1 MTRKGKTILRR
12 LLPIVIIAV
21 GVLGAWWLV
30 ANRPRAQRER
40 IEPIPPLARVV
51 QAERST
57 QRVGV
62 TAMGTVVAA
71 KRVMLLPEVSGR
83 IVEQNDKLLPG
94 GLFEAGEVILRIDPR
109 DYETAVKQQEAA
121 VEQARLEVRLEKG
134 RQVIAEREWKLLEE
148 DIALDEAS
156 QDLALRKPQ
165 QKNAQAALEAAKS
178 ALEQAR
184 LQLERTRVYAPFNAV
199 VQEEFVDEGQ
209 LVNPQTR
216 LATLI
221 GTDRF
226 WVQVSIPVD
235 RLRWLA
241 FSGTQGT
248 DASKVTVIQE
258 VSGDTQIERPARL
271 VRLLGDLDPVGRMA
285 RVLVEIDDPL
295 GLHAN
300 PNSREIPLMLG
311 AYVRVEIEGKDVEE
325 VFSIPRTSIREGEK
339 VWIMDED
346 DRLVF
351 RPVEVLHRSKER
363 VLIRKGLHGGE
374 RIVTNSI
381 PSPLPGM
388 KLRTE
393 QPEEP

>member
-1 MTRKGKTILRR
+1 MKGKEILRR
-12 LLPIVIIAV
+12 FLPLVIIAM

-40 IEPIPPLARVV
+40 LEPVPPIAQVV
-51 QAERST
+51 QAERT
-57 QRVGV
+57 TERVRV
-62 TAMGTVVAA
+62 AAMGTVLAA
-71 KRVMLLPEVSGR
+71 KRVVLQPEVSGR
-83 IVEQNDKLLPG
+83 IVGQSSQLLPG
-94 GLFEAGEVILRIDPR
+94 GLFRKGDIILRIDPR

-121 VEQARLEVRLEKG
+121 VEQARLEVQLEKG
-134 RQVIAEREWKLLEE
+134 RQVIAQREWKLLEE
-148 DIALDEAS
+148 DIALDQAS
-156 QDLALRKPQ
+156 QELALRKPQ
-165 QKNAQAALEAAKS
+165 RKNAQVSLEAAES
-178 ALEQAR
+178 TLEQAR

-199 VQEEFVDEGQ
+199 VQEELVDEGQ

-221 GTDRF
+221 GTDQF

-241 FSGTQGT
+241 FSGTEGT
-248 DASKVTVIQE
+248 DASDVTVIQE
-258 VSGDTQIERPARL
+258 VSGDAQIERPARL

-295 GLHAN
+295 DLESDAN
-300 PNSREIPLMLG
+300 PHTIPLMLG
-311 AYVRVEIEGKDVEE
+311 AYVRVEIKGKSVEE
-325 VFSIPRTSIREGEK
+325 VFAVPRTSIREGDQ
-339 VWIMDED
+339 VWIMDEE

-351 RPVEVLHRSKER
+351 RPVEVLHRSKDR
-363 VLIRKGLHGGE
+363 VLIRNGLEGGE
-374 RIVTNSI
+374 RIVTNRI

-393 QPEEP
+393 QP

>member
-1 MTRKGKTILRR
+1 LMKGKDFLRR

-30 ANRPRAQRER
+30 ANRPRAPRER
-40 IEPIPPLARVV
+40 IEPIPPIARVV
-51 QAERST
+51 QAARTTERV
-57 QRVGV
+57 RV

-71 KRVMLLPEVSGR
+71 KRVVLQPEVSGR
-83 IVEQNDKLLPG
+83 VIEQNDRLLPG
-94 GLFEAGEVILRIDPR
+94 GLLEAGEVILRIDPR

-121 VEQARLEVRLEKG
+121 VEQARLEVQLEKG
-134 RQVIAEREWKLLEE
+134 RQVIAEREWRLLEE

-165 QKNAQAALEAAKS
+165 QKNAKAALEAALS

-235 RLRWLA
+235 RLRWIA

-285 RVLVEIDDPL
+285 RVLVEIEDPL
-295 GLHAN
+295 GLKAGHN
-300 PNSREIPLMLG
+300 PQELPLMLG

-325 VFSIPRTSIREGEK
+325 VFSIPRTSVREGNK
-339 VWIMDED
+339 VWIMDEE

-351 RPVEVLHRSKER
+351 RPVEVLHRSKHR
-363 VLIRKGLHGGE
+363 VLIRKGLDGGE

-393 QPEEP
+393 QPETP

>member
-1 MTRKGKTILRR
+1 MKGRNPLRR
-12 LLPIVIIAV
+12 VLPLIVLAV
-21 GVLGAWWLV
+21 GIMGAWWLV
-30 ANRPRAQRER
+30 AHRPRPERER
-40 IEPIPPLARVV
+40 LEPIPPIAQVV

-57 QRVGV
+57 EMVRVA
-62 TAMGTVVAA
+62 AMGTVVAA
-71 KRVMLLPEVSGR
+71 KRVVLQPEVSGR
-83 IVEQNDKLLPG
+83 IIEQSPRLLPG
-94 GLFEAGEVILRIDPR
+94 GLFEAGEVVVRIDPR

-121 VEQARLEVRLEKG
+121 VEQARLEIQLEKG

-148 DIALDEAS
+148 DISLDQAS
-156 QDLALRKPQ
+156 KELALRKPQ
-165 QKNAQAALEAAKS
+165 QKNAQASLAAAES
-178 ALEQAR
+178 MLDQAR

-209 LVNPQTR
+209 LVSPQTQ

-235 RLRWLA
+235 RLRWIG
-241 FSGTQGT
+241 FSGTEGT
-248 DASKVTVIQE
+248 DASVVTVTQE
-258 VSGDTQIERPARL
+258 LSGNVQVKRPGRL

-295 GLHAN
+295 GLESENN
-300 PNSREIPLMLG
+300 PHGLPLMLG
-311 AYVRVEIEGKDVEE
+311 AYVRVEIEGRSVEE
-325 VFSIPRTSIREGEK
+325 VFSVPRRAIREGDQ
-339 VWIMDED
+339 VWIMGEE

-351 RPVEVLHRSKER
+351 QPVEVLHRSKER
-363 VLIRKGLHGGE
+363 VLIREGLNGGE
-374 RIVTNSI
+374 RIVVNSI

-393 QPEEP
+393 QP

>member
-1 MTRKGKTILRR
+1 MRGKEILRR
-12 LLPIVIIAV
+12 VLPLIIVAV

-40 IEPIPPLARVV
+40 LEPVPPIARVV

-57 QRVGV
+57 ERVRV

-71 KRVMLLPEVSGR
+71 KRVVLQPEVSGR
-83 IVEQNDKLLPG
+83 IVEQSARLLPG
-94 GLFEAGEVILRIDPR
+94 GLFEEGEVILRIDPR

-121 VEQARLEVRLEKG
+121 VEQAYLEVKIEKG

-148 DIALDEAS
+148 DISLDQAS
-156 QDLALRKPQ
+156 QELALRRPQ
-165 QKNAQAALEAAKS
+165 QKNAQAALEAAES
-178 ALEQAR
+178 MLEQAR

-199 VQEEFVDEGQ
+199 VQDEFVDEGQ
-209 LVNPQTR
+209 LVNPQTQ

-226 WVQVSIPVD
+226 WVQVSIPLD
-235 RLRWLA
+235 RLRWLE
-241 FSGTQGT
+241 FSGTEGT
-248 DASKVTVIQE
+248 DASVVTVIQE
-258 VSGDTQIERPARL
+258 VSGDLQIKRPARL
-271 VRLLGDLDPVGRMA
+271 VRLLGDLEPVGRMA

-295 GLHAN
+295 DLKSDAN
-300 PNSREIPLMLG
+300 PHTIPLMLG
-311 AYVRVEIEGKDVEE
+311 AYVRVEIEGKSVEE
-325 VFSIPRTSIREGEK
+325 VFSVPRTSIREGAQ
-339 VWIMDED
+339 VWIMDDE

-351 RPVEVLHRSKER
+351 RPVEVLHRSKDR
-363 VLIRKGLHGGE
+363 VLIRNGLEGGE
-374 RIVTNSI
+374 RIITNRI

-393 QPEEP
+393 QQ

>member
-1 MTRKGKTILRR
+1 MRMKGKEILRR
-12 LLPIVIIAV
+12 LLPLVIIAV

-40 IEPIPPLARVV
+40 LEPVPPIAQVV
-51 QAERST
+51 QAERT
-57 QRVGV
+57 TERVRV
-62 TAMGTVVAA
+62 AAMGTVLAA
-71 KRVMLLPEVSGR
+71 KRVVLQPEVSGR
-83 IVEQNDKLLPG
+83 IVGQSSQLLPG
-94 GLFEAGEVILRIDPR
+94 GLFRKGDVILRIDPR

-121 VEQARLEVRLEKG
+121 VEQARLEVQLEKG

-148 DIALDEAS
+148 DIALDQAS
-156 QDLALRKPQ
+156 QELALRKPQ
-165 QKNAQAALEAAKS
+165 RKNAQVSLEAAES
-178 ALEQAR
+178 TLEQAR
-184 LQLERTRVYAPFNAV
+184 LQLERTKVYAPFNAV

-221 GTDRF
+221 GTDQF

-235 RLRWLA
+235 RLRWLT
-241 FSGTQGT
+241 FSGTEGT
-248 DASKVTVIQE
+248 DASDVTVIQE
-258 VSGDTQIERPARL
+258 VSGDAQIERPARF

-295 GLHAN
+295 DLKSGAN
-300 PNSREIPLMLG
+300 PHTIPLMLG
-311 AYVRVEIEGKDVEE
+311 AYVRVEIKGKSVEE
-325 VFSIPRTSIREGEK
+325 VFSVPRTSIREGEQ
-339 VWIMDED
+339 VWIMDEE

-351 RPVEVLHRSKER
+351 RPVEVLHRSKDR
-363 VLIRKGLHGGE
+363 VLIRNGLEGGE
-374 RIVTNSI
+374 RIVTNRI

-393 QPEEP
+393 QP

>member
-1 MTRKGKTILRR
+1 MKAKETLRR
-12 LLPIVIIAV
+12 LLPILIIAV
-21 GVLGAWWLV
+21 GILGAWWLV

-40 IEPIPPLARVV
+40 IEPVPPIARVV
-51 QAERST
+51 KAERST
-57 QRVGV
+57 ERVRV

-71 KRVMLLPEVSGR
+71 KRVVLQPEVSGR
-83 IVEQNDKLLPG
+83 IVEQDDRLLPG
-94 GLFEAGEVILRIDPR
+94 GLFEAGEVILQIDPR
-109 DYETAVKQQEAA
+109 DYETAVKQQEAV
-121 VEQARLEVRLEKG
+121 VEQARLEVQLEKG

-156 QDLALRKPQ
+156 QELALRKPQ
-165 QKNAQAALEAAKS
+165 QKNARAALEAAES

-199 VQEEFVDEGQ
+199 VQEEFVDKGQ

-226 WVQVSIPVD
+226 WVQVAIPVD

-241 FSGTQGT
+241 FSGTEGT
-248 DASKVTVIQE
+248 DASEVTVIQE

-285 RVLVEIDDPL
+285 RVLVEIHDPL
-295 GLHAN
+295 GLNAGHN
-300 PNSREIPLMLG
+300 PQKLPLMLG

-325 VFSIPRTSIREGEK
+325 VFAVPRISIREGDK
-339 VWIMDED
+339 VWIMNDE

-351 RPVEVLHRSKER
+351 RPVEVLHRGKER
-363 VLIRKGLHGGE
+363 VLIRKGLDGGE

-393 QPEEP
+393 PP